1 MTRTTPPLAA
11 PGHIRHD
18 GGNRVAASCSMT
30 ADVHFERALSDFL
43 AEEST
48 VAAMVRASDSE
59 RPAVEAI
66 GPDLLRRF
74 GDRVRPNPV
83 KQHIGRLVKPVM
95 EAHGFR
101 PYKKRRVARPSMFTE
116 GTVYRCDPEP
126 IATVL
131 RRHGIK
137 VPENLLLEVVRHA
150 ASDVVGNPPFAKGPG
165 PIDWSCLCATSAPAH
180 LRPRLHAFATALDD
194 ELAQQ
199 HRRRAAA
206 GPFSPLTDRERARL
220 GLDDL
225 GNGVPEGA
233 ISARVATALAFGA
246 LCATAFTVAEAAEL
260 LRTDSRA
267 VAGLVAD
274 RCLYGVPSRA
284 AGGVRLPLF
293 QFHADAL
300 LPKAQHVLPAL
311 DARIHPISV
320 FNWFTAPDPDLA
332 LEETGYEP
340 TSPRDWLLR
349 GHRAEPVRR
358 LAASLTDGAAA

>member
-1 MTRTTPPLAA
+1 
-11 PGHIRHD
+11 
-18 GGNRVAASCSMT
+18 MT
-30 ADVHFERALSDFL
+30 ADVHFERALAEFL

-48 VAAMVRASDSE
+48 VAAMVHASAAE

-66 GPDLLRRF
+66 GPDLLRLF

-95 EAHGFR
+95 EAQGFR
-101 PYKKRRVARPSMFTE
+101 PYKRSRVARPSMFTE

-131 RRHGIK
+131 RRHAVA
-137 VPENLLLEVVRHA
+137 VPDDVLRGAVCRA
-150 ASDVVGNPPFAKGPG
+150 AADVVGNPPFAKGPS
-165 PIDWSCLCATSAPAH
+165 PIDWNRLAATPAPVD

-194 ELAQQ
+194 ELAEQR
-199 HRRRAAA
+199 RRRAAA
-206 GPFSPLTDRERARL
+206 GPFSPLTARERARL

-225 GNGVPEGA
+225 GTGVPDGA
-233 ISARVATALAFGA
+233 IGARVSTALAFSA

-260 LRTDSRA
+260 LRVDSRA
-267 VAGLVAD
+267 VAGLVAE
-274 RCLYGVPSRA
+274 RRLYGVASRS

-293 QFHADAL
+293 QFDADAPV
-300 LPKAQHVLPAL
+300 PKLQHVLPAL

-332 LEETGYEP
+332 LEQTGYEP

-349 GHRAEPVRR
+349 GHPAEPVRR